1 MWINPGDFAYLK
13 NESEPSKMILWQCQE
28 KQISIKMTLADQ

>member
-1 MWINPGDFAYLK
+1 MWTNHGDFAYLK
-13 NESEPSKMILWQCQE
+13 NVSEPSKMILWQCQE